1 MQTIKQHFAII
12 VIGILCTL
20 GAGAQSFEI
29 QADEVM
35 ASQYKPGGPGATIL
49 VAKEGKPIYR
59 KAFGKA
65 NLELNVPMTP
75 ENVFELGSI
84 TKQFTA
90 VAILML
96 MEQGKLNLSDEITK
110 FIPDYPTHGRKI
122 TIHHLLNH
130 TSGIKSYTDVPAFRK
145 MARTDMTPTE
155 LINTFK
161 NEPMDFE
168 PGEQW
173 HYNNSGYILLGYIIE
188 KASGMTYENF
198 ISENI
203 FKKLGMTHSWYGS
216 KSKIIPN
223 RASGYQPAPGGFAN
237 ADYLSMTL
245 PYAAGSLMSTVDDML
260 LWSQAIHNNR
270 LITKENR
277 QKAFTNYGLN
287 NGERMDYGYGW
298 GPNEIN
304 GIPSIEHGGG
314 IFGYTTMGIYLPAEN
329 LYVIVLT
336 NNSAVSPGD
345 AAIKIAA
352 LAAGKAY
359 ATKPTTKLSETQLK
373 KWTGIY
379 EFDKGMLREISF
391 ENGQLYS
398 QRQGSSKMKL
408 LATSPSAF
416 TFDGGFTQYE
426 FSEVQG
432 KKTVLL
438 KDRIRRSKGL
448 LTDKT
453 SLTPTASER
462 PDSTTLKQYVGTY
475 ELKPGFEIEVSSAGS
490 QLFAQATGQSKFEL
504 FAGKPG
510 SFYLKVVEASMDFNK
525 DSAGKVT
532 SLTLHQGGQDIEGKK
547 IK

>member
-1 MQTIKQHFAII
+1 MQRLKQNII
-12 VIGILCTL
+12 VLILGIYCTY
-20 GAGAQSFEI
+20 GAAAQSLEA
-29 QADEVM
+29 QADQIM
-35 ASQYKPGGPGATIL
+35 AAQYKADGPGATIL
-49 VAKEGKPIYR
+49 VAKDGKPVYR

-84 TKQFTA
+84 TKQFSA

-96 MEQGKLNLSDEITK
+96 MEQGKLSLSDEITK
-110 FIPDYPTHGRKI
+110 YIPDYPTHGKKI

-130 TSGIKSYTDVPAFRK
+130 TSGIRSYTDVPGFKK
-145 MARTDMTPTE
+145 MARTDMTPME
-155 LINTFK
+155 LINAFK
-161 NEPMDFE
+161 NEPMDFD
-168 PGEQW
+168 PGEKW
-173 HYNNSGYILLGYIIE
+173 NYNNSGYILLGYIIE
-188 KASGMTYENF
+188 KASGKSYENF
-198 ISENI
+198 IEENI
-203 FKKLGMTHSWYGS
+203 FKRLGMTHSWYGS
-216 KSKIIPN
+216 KGQVIPN

-260 LWSQAIHNNR
+260 LWSQAIHNNI

-277 QKAFTNYGLN
+277 QKAFTNYALN
-287 NGERMDYGYGW
+287 NGELVNYGYGW
-298 GPNEIN
+298 GPNDIN
-304 GIPSIEHGGG
+304 GIVSIEHGGG
-314 IFGYTTMGIYLPAEN
+314 IFGYTTMGIYIPAEN

-336 NNSAVSPGD
+336 NNTAVSPGD
-345 AAIKIAA
+345 VAIKIAA
-352 LAAGKAY
+352 LAAGKPY
-359 ATKPTTKLSETQLK
+359 ATKATAELTETQLK

-398 QRQGSSKMKL
+398 QRQGSNKMKL
-408 LATSPSAF
+408 LATGPSAF

-426 FSEVQG
+426 FSESQG
-432 KKTVLL
+432 KKTVLM

-453 SLTPTASER
+453 SLAPPPTAT
-462 PDSTTLKQYVGTY
+462 DSTTLKQYLGTY
-475 ELKPGFEIEVSSAGS
+475 ELKPGFEIEVSSLGN

-504 FAGKPG
+504 FPGKPG
-510 SFYLKVVEASMDFNK
+510 NFYLKVVEANMDFNK
-525 DSAGKVT
+525 DASGKVT